1 MADMDDSKLEDLM
14 RALGITPGAAPT
26 PPAVPPKAGPPPPGT
41 PPPPK
46 PPVPGPPPPPPE
58 GERPAA
64 FPPLEKP
71 VAPAVKASIDLIKDV
86 QLKMKIELG
95 RARLAV
101 QEILA
106 LTPGSVVELDKLTGD
121 PLDIRVNDVL
131 VARGEVLVINE
142 NFAIRVTEVVSPE
155 ARADDQLKR

>member
-1 MADMDDSKLEDLM
+1 MAEMDDQKLEDLM
-14 RALGITPGAAPT
+14 RALGITPGATPT
-26 PPAVPPKAGPPPPGT
+26 PPPAAPGK
-41 PPPPK
+41 PEAPAPGAAPAPK
-46 PPVPGPPPPPPE
+46 PAAAPAPAPAAA
-58 GERPAA
+58 ERPAA
-64 FPPLEKP
+64 FPSVEKP
-71 VAPAVKASIDLIKDV
+71 SAPAVKASIDLIKDV

-101 QEILA
+101 QDILA